1 MEKDI
6 LLKKKKQYE
15 DFWGELL
22 KVQYNDLSIDSV
34 CLDIKHLEYIDDD
47 IKKELLN
54 NAIKVKSNEITI
66 REFQDIVCNYI
77 NEISLKI
84 RCIEDS
90 ENNILRKPF
99 HPEKLIGKTV
109 SLKPYDSVELRYFK
123 IISIK
128 SHFPVKEK
136 KIDEDMVVYNVYEDG
151 ELNTL
156 PLYQYRVQGMIDKG
170 YSTTKDT
177 YRYGEE
183 ELSNECIYKIVD

>member
-1 MEKDI
+1 MLEDI
-6 LLKKKKQYE
+6 LIKKNKVYQ
-15 DFWGELL
+15 DFWSKLL
-22 KVQYNDLSIDSV
+22 KVQFNELSIDSV
-34 CLDIKHLEYIDDD
+34 CIDIKHLEYTDDD
-47 IKKELLN
+47 IKKEILN

-66 REFQDIVCNYI
+66 REFQDIVANYI
-77 NEISLKI
+77 YEIDFKI
-84 RCIEDS
+84 RYIEDIK
-90 ENNILRKPF
+90 NNIVRKPF
-99 HPEKLIGKTV
+99 HPEKLIGKTI

-177 YRYGEE
+177 YRYDEE